1 MNSTVE
7 PLEGNK
13 VKLVVNV
20 DEQELEPAL
29 DLVWKEIAKEVR
41 LPGFRPGKA
50 PRKLLERQI
59 EPGYARGEALR
70 NELPEQYAK
79 AVIEHDVDVVAP
91 PELDI
96 TSGEEAGD
104 ITFEATVEVRPV
116 VTIEGYDSLRVEVPS
131 PEVDEDEIEEQVDR
145 LRSQY
150 GELVDVDREANEGDY
165 VTIDLLGSRDGEV
178 LEGLEAEGYSYLLGS
193 GAVVAAFDEQ
203 LLGVS
208 AGDEVA
214 FGAAHPDPDDED
226 GVDWEIKVHGVQER
240 ELPELTDEWV
250 SDATE
255 FDTVA
260 DFRSDV
266 RERLESG
273 RAEQTR
279 GSVRARVGAAVGEL
293 VDLEPSEAMIG
304 ADFQARLQT
313 MTSQLAQS
321 GIAMEDYLRIMGKDP
336 ESFAAELREAAEEGV
351 KVDLGL
357 RAVVAAEGLE
367 ASDREVEDE
376 VATMIGS
383 GPLSIEEGMEQL
395 RAGGQL
401 SAVRSEIS
409 NRKAME
415 WLVEHSTI
423 VDPDGLPI
431 PAELLEEAVH
441 DHDHEGHDHGDH
453 DQADHD
459 DGDRAQGDR
468 AHGEEA
474 HGDEAHDHDSTDQE
488 PDEETE

>member
-20 DEQELEPAL
+20 EEQELEPAL

-59 EPGYARGEALR
+59 EPGYARSEALR
-70 NELPEQYAK
+70 NELPEQYTK

-96 TSGEEAGD
+96 TAGEESGD
-104 ITFEATVEVRPV
+104 ITFEATVEVRPT
-116 VTIEGYDSLRVEVPS
+116 VTIEGYESLRVEVPS
-131 PEVDEDEIEEQVDR
+131 PEVSDDEVDEQVDR

-150 GELVDVDREANEGDY
+150 GELVDVEREATEGDY
-165 VTIDLLGSRDGEV
+165 VTIDLTGSRDGEV
-178 LEGLEAEGYSYLLGS
+178 LDGLEAEGYSYLLGS

-208 AGDEVA
+208 AGDEVS
-214 FGAAHPDPDDED
+214 FSGAHPDPDDEEE
-226 GVDWEIKVHGVQER
+226 VDWVLTVHAVQER
-240 ELPELTDEWV
+240 KLPELTDEWV
-250 SDATE
+250 ADATE
-255 FDTVA
+255 FETVA
-260 DFRSDV
+260 EFRSDS
-266 RERLESG
+266 RERLQSG

-279 GSVRARVGAAVGEL
+279 SAVRARVGAAVAEL
-293 VDLEPSEAMIG
+293 VDHEPSEAMVS
-304 ADFQARLQT
+304 ADFQARLQS

-336 ESFAAELREAAEEGV
+336 ESFAAELREAATEGV
-351 KVDLGL
+351 LVDLAL

-367 ASDREVEDE
+367 ASDEELE
-376 VATMIGS
+376 EEIATMIGA
-383 GPLSIEEGMEQL
+383 GPLSIEEGLEQL
-395 RAGGQL
+395 RDGGQL
-401 SAVRSEIS
+401 SAVRSEIA

-415 WLVEHSTI
+415 WLVEHATI

-431 PAELLEEAVH
+431 PAELLVEAPH
-441 DHDHEGHDHGDH
+441 DHADHDH
-453 DQADHD
+453 ADHD
-459 DGDRAQGDR
+459 
-468 AHGEEA
+468 EN
-474 HGDEAHDHDSTDQE
+474 TDPPEDTDPPENTE
-488 PDEETE
+488 PSEQ